1 LLAKKGIKLAQN
13 RLRARKRFGQN
24 FLQDERVI
32 ADIIAAIDPQA
43 EQHLVEIGPGR
54 GAITQFL
61 VQACRQLDVIELDRD
76 LIPLLQNKLGQYPQ
90 LHIHQADA
98 LAFDYGVLPTA
109 QEKLRV
115 IGNLPYNITT
125 PLLFHLLSQGHIIED
140 MCFMLQLEVVRRIC
154 AQPGSKTYGR
164 LSIMV
169 QYQCEAMELFTVP
182 PEAFEPVP
190 KVDSAIIY
198 LKPLSQF
205 CGGDMPIAALST
217 VVTQAFSQR
226 RKTISNTLKNIM
238 SLTVLEQLNIDM
250 KQRPET
256 ISVAQYVAITKAW
269 LLEQADN

>member
-1 LLAKKGIKLAQN
+1 LAQK

-24 FLQDERVI
+24 FLQDDMVI
-32 ADIIAAIDPQA
+32 ADIVAAIDPQLD
-43 EQHLVEIGPGR
+43 QHLVEIGPGH

-61 VQACRQLDVIELDRD
+61 VQACQRLDIIELDRD
-76 LIPLLQNKLGQYPQ
+76 LVPLLKNKLAQYPQ

-98 LAFDYGVLPTA
+98 LAFDYAKLPIA

-125 PLLFHLLSQGHIIED
+125 PLLFHLLAQAQYIED
-140 MCFMLQLEVVRRIC
+140 MCFMLQLEVVQRIC

-169 QYQCEAMELFTVP
+169 QYQCEAMQLFTVP
-182 PEAFEPVP
+182 PEAFEPAP

-198 LKPLSQF
+198 LKPLSEF
-205 CGGDMPIAALST
+205 TGGDVPITALNK

-238 SLTVLEQLNIDM
+238 SLAILDELDIDLT
-250 KQRPET
+250 QRPET
-256 ISVAQYVAITKAW
+256 ISVTQYVAITKAW
-269 LLEQADN
+269 MQEQADKEA